1 MRQITNNE
9 IKALCNHVDQTDM
22 FAMGFDEL
30 VKSVD
35 ANANSD
41 FSNFINALPGLSN
54 ITQHALGDFLLLVSD
69 NDTYVDSQSRTI
81 DHKSPLSLDGISI
94 TFTLYAFDGDKYGL
108 TLTYDGH
115 ESDYL
120 LVKPHYVPLVR
131 QLIGNQFMFIDHE
144 DLPKIVNS
152 LEDKQTF
159 YANHFSVDVYTY
171 TPFNR
176 FIVASDVVPRPAVY
190 AYAGDVKKED
200 MCKTLASCFNR
211 EFETPKF
218 ISAIKAAKDTQINT
232 TQNHTTYDFLSYDA
246 LKKAVYS
253 LLNQQDYYR
262 TIIAEKDKQIQNL
275 TTVLS
280 QMRAKRNSDEDQKQL
295 NSLKQRISNINVD
308 LYQSKDQIVELENK
322 VKAQDRAFNANI
334 YAYELKLGALRGQY
348 NDLSADYDTLDAE
361 NRKLT
366 AKISQ
371 LKSQLK
377 SYRRYYDLGLDRELK
392 LKFDNNMINFEKYD
406 GTMGVYLILGKDDHD
421 EKPIFKIGRA
431 KNLNKREILYSKTTT
446 SNNNHFSTDYNPL
459 LVDFL
464 SIKDLGITDF
474 DKAQYYALEAFFR
487 NYFQY
492 RMSYKY
498 RTEWFDAQ
506 GDKNKQ
512 TIVDAF
518 MYVKNHLKMHPD
530 VFDILD
536 EKSRKSTA
544 SSVAYVREHFLELLE
559 GKKDNFSRKEK
570 VTKSTKK

>member
-9 IKALCNHVDQTDM
+9 INALVDKQKDM

-54 ITQHALGDFLLLVSD
+54 IMQHALGDFFLLVSD
-69 NDTYVDSQSRTI
+69 NNTYADSQSSTI
-81 DHKSPLSLDGISI
+81 DRKASLSLDGISI
-94 TFTLYAFDGDKYGL
+94 TFTIYSFIGDKYGL
-108 TLTYDGH
+108 TLTYANK

-120 LVKPHYVPLVR
+120 LVNSKYVPLVR
-131 QLIGNQFMFIDHE
+131 QLISNQFMFIVRK
-144 DLPKIVNS
+144 DLPKIAKS
-152 LEDKQTF
+152 LVGKQTF
-159 YANHFSVDVYTY
+159 YSDHFSVDVYTY

-176 FIVASDVVPRPAVY
+176 FIVASDVVPRPIY

-200 MCKTLASCFNR
+200 LYKTLSSCFNR

-232 TQNHTTYDFLSYDA
+232 DQKSSTYDYLSYDA

-253 LLNQQDYYR
+253 LLNRQDYYQ

-280 QMRAKRNSDEDQKQL
+280 QMRAKRYSDEDQKQIS
-295 NSLKQRISNINVD
+295 SLKQRISNINFD
-308 LYQSKDQIVELENK
+308 LYQSKDRIVDLEDK
-322 VKAQDRAFNANI
+322 LKAQAHAFNADT
-334 YAYELKLGALRGQY
+334 YTYETKIGALCGQY
-348 NDLSADYDTLDAE
+348 NDLSADYDDLEDE
-361 NRKLT
+361 NRKLAT
-366 AKISQ
+366 KVSQ

-377 SYRRYYDLGLDRELK
+377 SYRRYYDLGLDREMK
-392 LKFDNNMINFEKYD
+392 LQFDNNIYNFEKYD
-406 GTMGVYLILGKDDHD
+406 GTMGVYLILGKDDWD
-421 EKPIFKIGRA
+421 GKPIFKIGRA
-431 KNLNKREILYSKTTT
+431 KNLNKREILYSKTT
-446 SNNNHFSTDYNPL
+446 SSKNNHFSTDYNPL

-474 DKAQYYALEAFFR
+474 DTAQYYALEAFFR
-487 NYFQY
+487 NYFQHC
-492 RMSYKY
+492 MPYKY
-498 RTEWFDAQ
+498 RNEWFDAQ

-518 MYVKNHLKMHPD
+518 MYVKHQLKKHHD
-530 VFDILD
+530 VFEILD
-536 EKSRKSTA
+536 EKSRKSPA
-544 SSVAYVREHFLELLE
+544 SSVAYVREHFLDLLH
-559 GKKDNFSRKEK
+559 GQKDNFSYRKHVK
-570 VTKSTKK
+570 TAN